1 MAQQGMATQTDGQDP
16 TPASRLDAQF
26 EALQARLEALDRRI
40 EQRLAEI
47 RLKQDED
54 LMLLKAMSCQLRGRV
69 GRVERRNG
77 RGA

>member
-1 MAQQGMATQTDGQDP
+1 MAQQVTTQAHAQDP
-16 TPASRLDAQF
+16 TLGSRVEAQF
-26 EALQARLEALDRRI
+26 EALHARLDALDRRF

-54 LMLLKAMSCQLRGRV
+54 LMLLKAMSCQLRGRA
-69 GRVERRNG
+69 GSAERRNG